1 MVHLAAFDLKFPHRA
16 IWITLAAG
24 SLLSLVVSF
33 RIAAGTFVLGS
44 SRGGWVHNY
53 LYPFQFR
60 SIAIFAIVC
69 ACCAVPAL
77 VPLSTV
83 RRREW
88 TMVAMWFAIGLF
100 AQGVLR
106 SLSPYT
112 MEGLFLGDGSNGFFQ
127 PTLQYSSVEILRDFN
142 HLRLGLPEH
151 PRTNMPGKL
160 ILIYALEIMST
171 RPSVLPWLAVIVS
184 NIGGLFLYLFV
195 RDWLNDCETALASLV
210 LYMFVPAKLLFFPVL
225 NTVTPAFVFLCAWL
239 WVRAL
244 SSGRPI
250 YAVALGAASY
260 WILFFEPTPAVTG
273 LLFVALTAY
282 ALWRG
287 EVAWRT
293 VVRQTAGI
301 VAGFVATYVLALVI
315 LRFDL
320 WSTMRAVAADAVE
333 FNARVRRPYYPW
345 VVENLLDLAYGAG
358 VSQAVLYGVG
368 AIVALRRFLTAGG
381 TEGRWA
387 ALVLGIGIAIVATDL
402 AGINRGEVV
411 RLWVFMACFLQI
423 PAAYLCRRLE
433 SPLALILVLATT
445 LLQIALSASMMA
457 FAQP

>member
-1 MVHLAAFDLKFPHRA
+1 MVHLAAFDLKFPYRA
-16 IWITLAAG
+16 TWTTLAAG
-24 SLLSLVVSF
+24 SLLSLVVSL

-53 LYPFQFR
+53 LYSFQFR
-60 SIAIFAIVC
+60 AIAIFVIVL

-127 PTLQYSSVEILRDFN
+127 PTLQYGSVELLRDFN

-160 ILIYALEIMST
+160 VLIYALEIVSK
-171 RPSVLPWLAVIVS
+171 RPTVLAWLLVIVS
-184 NIGGLFLYLFV
+184 NIGGLFLYVFV
-195 RDWLNDCETALASLV
+195 RDWLNDRETALASVV

-250 YAVALGAASY
+250 YAAALGATSY

-273 LLFVALTAY
+273 LLFVVLTAH

-287 EVAWRT
+287 DTRWRS
-293 VVRQTAGI
+293 VVTQTAGI
-301 VAGFVATYVLALVI
+301 VIGFVATYVFALVV

-320 WSTMRAVAADAVE
+320 WSTMRAV
-333 FNARVRRPYYPW
+333 
-345 VVENLLDLAYGAG
+345 
-358 VSQAVLYGVG
+358 
-368 AIVALRRFLTAGG
+368 
-381 TEGRWA
+381 
-387 ALVLGIGIAIVATDL
+387 
-402 AGINRGEVV
+402 
-411 RLWVFMACFLQI
+411 
-423 PAAYLCRRLE
+423 
-433 SPLALILVLATT
+433 
-445 LLQIALSASMMA
+445 
-457 FAQP
+457 